1 MDVCSY
7 AERHGNGREH
17 PQDVVA
23 VHDGANDDDDDDDD
37 ETATTSV
44 PDANKDP
51 LYQSMESVFA
61 PIGEGTIRRPRSPL

>member
-23 VHDGANDDDDDDDD
+23 VHDGANDDDDGA
-37 ETATTSV
+37 EAATTSV

-51 LYQSMESVFA
+51 LYQSMESLFA